1 MERIKLSIIVPV
13 YNVERYIKKCI
24 ASLLVDGC
32 ENYEIIVVNDGTND
46 CSIEMLKESFNDSRI
61 RIIEQENGGL
71 SAARNHGIAEA
82 HGEYIW
88 CVDSDDWVETEEIPK
103 MISLL
108 DGETD
113 VLYFGSYYSDYED
126 GRKSQINILKNEA
139 KSGIE
144 LCGTEFAHCAQ
155 YYLMRRP
162 MLDEYNL
169 RFKEGIL
176 HEDSMFTPVMITHCK
191 KVRRYELP
199 VYHHLMR
206 GGSIT
211 HTVSPKRINDMIF
224 VIRELILYGES
235 LPETIRWKWGRC
247 IAQITNGVLLCS
259 RDCKDKEAKNHLKEF
274 VNNNTSVIK
283 YLAHSGV
290 KNRIMAKLATLTG
303 GRLYQVYG
311 ILSKIRY

>member
-1 MERIKLSIIVPV
+1 MKITVIAKTCETNNKTYDNINDAATIFAGKNAGICYMPNDYTSDGINDEESCLKRAKFNIKSGHYSV
-13 YNVERYIKKCI
+13 YEHYHITF
-24 ASLLVDGC
+24 LL
-32 ENYEIIVVNDGTND
+32 
-46 CSIEMLKESFNDSRI
+46 
-61 RIIEQENGGL
+61 
-71 SAARNHGIAEA
+71 
-82 HGEYIW
+82 
-88 CVDSDDWVETEEIPK
+88 EEIPK